1 VFPAREECEK
11 KVHNLMKNELRLRE
25 ASLALHENPLFH
37 EGADIDQYLIEASE
51 ADQACARVFDV
62 DDDIDSGDSDQQETK
77 NVGMWSQLRFS
88 PTAMR

>member
-11 KVHNLMKNELRLRE
+11 KVHNLMKNELPLRE

-37 EGADIDQYLIEASE
+37 VGADIDQYLIEASE
-51 ADQACARVFDV
+51 ADQACERVFDV
-62 DDDIDSGDSDQQETK
+62 DDDIDSGDSEQQGTK